1 MEFFF
6 SFFFS
11 LNLFPLFLF
20 DDIVGCCQCFERA
33 RFSGIDL
40 TPIDIHLYLSCKV
53 LHSIVLTDGGSYNF
67 FFVKSRVLKLQV
79 SIMIID

>member
-6 SFFFS
+6 SFFFVKS
-11 LNLFPLFLF
+11 FFL
-20 DDIVGCCQCFERA
+20 CFCSMILLVAVNALKEHV
-33 RFSGIDL
+33 SQELIL

-67 FFVKSRVLKLQV
+67 FFVKSCVLKLQV

>member
-6 SFFFS
+6 SVFFS

-33 RFSGIDL
+33 RFSGIDFD
-40 TPIDIHLYLSCKV
+40 TNRHP
-53 LHSIVLTDGGSYNF
+53 
-67 FFVKSRVLKLQV
+67 FVPQLQSV
-79 SIMIID
+79 AFDRSHRWW